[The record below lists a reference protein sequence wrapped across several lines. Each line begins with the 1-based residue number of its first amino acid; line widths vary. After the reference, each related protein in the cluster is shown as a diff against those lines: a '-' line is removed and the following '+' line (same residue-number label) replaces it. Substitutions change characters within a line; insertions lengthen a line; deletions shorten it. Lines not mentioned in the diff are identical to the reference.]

1 MTARTEKSK
10 ATDALSR
17 SEAEYRWLFEA
28 AGIGNAEIRLDT
40 GRFIR
45 ANRRYCQLT
54 GYSEAELIGMTFLD
68 ITHPDDREWN
78 LEAILP
84 FMEDRTDTF
93 EIEKRYVRKDGAVV
107 WVHLTGTLIRDESG
121 KAVRLL
127 GSAVD
132 ITERKV
138 AEDSLRAKTAQ
149 LKFALASTGMG
160 MWLNTMP
167 LGKLDWDDR
176 TRELF
181 FVPPGVEATAELF
194 WSRLHPDDREPT
206 RIAVEAAIRDRTLYA
221 IDHRVL
227 NPATGEIRWVRS
239 AGHATY
245 AGDGSPVRFDGV
257 NYDITERKRAEE
269 SLRFQLDLTR
279 SITDNATTAIFLMD
293 DTSRCT
299 FMNPAAE
306 QMTGF
311 RFEEVQSGLL
321 HDFIH
326 HSRPD
331 GRPYPIVE
339 CPLDRALPEGF
350 EVRDHEDVFIR
361 KTGEFF
367 PVLCNARVIY
377 KDGRTVGTVI
387 EVRDTTKERAA
398 ADALRRQTARAT
410 RLVESNIIGVIFS
423 NDERITDAND
433 AFLEMIGY
441 SRDDVQAGLVNWRAI
456 TPPEFLPADMRA
468 LEELRQRGACTPFE
482 KEYVRKDG
490 RRVPILLGAAVI
502 DADKSAFVGFVQD
515 MSRVKQ
521 VENELRDADRR
532 KDEFL
537 ATLAHELRNPLA
549 PIRNAVQVLK
559 AKGPQDPDLMW
570 SRDVID
576 RQVGQMA
583 RLLDDLLDVSRIT
596 RNKLELRRSRV
607 SLAVVIETALE
618 TSRPLIDQ
626 MRHPL
631 VVSLP
636 PQPVTLDADT
646 TRLAQVFSNLLNN
659 AAKYS
664 DPGSRIWLTAE
675 RRGSELFVS
684 VRDTGIGIA
693 GDRLRHVFEM
703 FSQETPALERAQGG
717 LGIGLSLVR
726 GLVELHGGSVEATS
740 EGTGR
745 GSEFIVR
752 LPVAGEP
759 VQPTPASGERKA
771 TPVKTSLRILVVD
784 DNQDGAESLSMMLRL
799 MGNEARTAYD
809 GAAAV
814 ATAGEFRP
822 DVILLDIGLPKMSG
836 YDVCR
841 QIRQEAWGS
850 QVVIVAQTGWGQA
863 EDRQKAGA
871 AGFDHH
877 FVKPVDM
884 AALTKLLAGLQPLNR

>member
-1 MTARTEKSK
+1 
-10 ATDALSR
+10 
-17 SEAEYRWLFEA
+17 
-28 AGIGNAEIRLDT
+28 
-40 GRFIR
+40 
-45 ANRRYCQLT
+45 
-54 GYSEAELIGMTFLD
+54 
-68 ITHPDDREWN
+68 
-78 LEAILP
+78 
-84 FMEDRTDTF
+84 
-93 EIEKRYVRKDGAVV
+93 
-107 WVHLTGTLIRDESG
+107 
-121 KAVRLL
+121 
-127 GSAVD
+127 
-132 ITERKV
+132 
-138 AEDSLRAKTAQ
+138 
-149 LKFALASTGMG
+149 MG

-167 LGKLDWDDR
+167 LGRLDWDDR

-206 RIAVEAAIRDRTLYA
+206 RLAVEAAIRDRTLYA
-221 IDHRVL
+221 IDHRVV
-227 NPATGEIRWVRS
+227 NPDTGEIRWIRS
-239 AGHATY
+239 AGQATY
-245 AGDGSPVRFDGV
+245 AEDGSPVRFDGV
-257 NYDITERKRAEE
+257 NYDITERKQAEE

-279 SITDNATTAIFLMD
+279 SITDNATTAIFMMD
-293 DTSRCT
+293 DKSRCT

-311 RFEEVQSGLL
+311 TFEEVKGGVL

-326 HSRPD
+326 HRHPD
-331 GRPYPIVE
+331 GSPYPMPD
-339 CPLDRALPEGF
+339 CPIDRALPEQF

-377 KDGRTVGTVI
+377 KEGKAVGTVI
-387 EVRDTTKERAA
+387 EVRDTTNERAA
-398 ADALRRQTARAT
+398 ADALRRQTARSN
-410 RLVESNIIGVIFS
+410 RLVESNIIGVMFG
-423 NDERITDAND
+423 DMERITEAND
-433 AFLEMIGY
+433 AFLEMVGY
-441 SRDDVQAGLVNWRAI
+441 SRADLEAGQLHWRAM
-456 TPPEFLPADMRA
+456 TPPQFQPLDDEAV
-468 LEELRQRGACTPFE
+468 EELLRCGVCTPFQ
-482 KEYVRKDG
+482 KEFYRKDG
-490 RRVPILLGAAVI
+490 SRVPVLIG
-502 DADKSAFVGFVQD
+502 SAMFDSAGPTWVCFVQD

-521 VENELRDADRR
+521 VEDELRCADRR

-559 AKGPQDPDLMW
+559 AKGPKDPDLMW
-570 SRDVID
+570 GRDVID

-596 RNKLELRRSRV
+596 RNTLELRRGRV
-607 SLAVVIETALE
+607 SLAVVVESALE

-626 MRHPL
+626 MKHQL

-636 PQPVTLDADT
+636 PQPVPLDADT

-664 DPGSRIWLTAE
+664 DPGSRIWLTAK
-675 RRGSELFVS
+675 RQGDELVVS
-684 VRDTGIGIA
+684 VKDSGIGIA
-693 GDRLRHVFEM
+693 KDRLRHVFEM

-726 GLVELHGGSVEATS
+726 GLVELHGGSVEAKS
-740 EGTGR
+740 EGPGQ
-745 GSEFIVR
+745 GSEFVVR

-759 VQPTPASGERKA
+759 VQPTPTGREGEA

-784 DNQDGAESLSMMLRL
+784 DNRDGADSLSMMLKL
-799 MGNEARTAYD
+799 MGNETRTAYD
-809 GAAAV
+809 GEAAV
-814 ATAGEFRP
+814 AAAGEFRP

-841 QIRQEAWGS
+841 RIRQEPWGG
-850 QVVIVAQTGWGQA
+850 QAVIVAQTGWGQE
-863 EDRQKAGA
+863 EDRQKAQD

-884 AALTKLLAGLQPLNR
+884 AALMMLLAGLQPVNR

>member
-1 MTARTEKSK
+1 MTDRTEVET
-10 ATDALSR
+10 AIDALRR

-28 AGIGNAEIRLDT
+28 AGIGNSEIRLDT
-40 GRFIR
+40 GRFLR

-54 GYSEAELIGMTFLD
+54 GYSEAELLGKTFLD
-68 ITHPDDREWN
+68 ITHPDDRAGN
-78 LEAILP
+78 LEAIRP
-84 FMEDRTDTF
+84 FMEDRADTF

-138 AEDSLRAKTAQ
+138 AEDSLRARTAQ

-206 RIAVEAAIRDRTLYA
+206 RLAVEAALRDHRPYA
-221 IDHRVL
+221 IDHRAV
-227 NPATGEIRWVRS
+227 NPATGEVRWIRS
-239 AGHATY
+239 AGQATY
-245 AGDGSPVRFDGV
+245 DRDGSPVRFDGI
-257 NYDITERKRAEE
+257 NYDITERKQGEE

-279 SITDNATTAIFLMD
+279 SITDNATTAIFMMD
-293 DTSRCT
+293 ATSRCT

-311 RFEEVQSGLL
+311 KFEEVKGGIL

-326 HSRPD
+326 HHHPD
-331 GRPYPIVE
+331 GKPYPIHE
-339 CPLDRALPEGF
+339 CPIDRALPEHC
-350 EVRDHEDVFIR
+350 EVRDHADVFMR

-367 PVLCNARVIY
+367 PVLCNARGIY
-377 KDGRTVGTVI
+377 KEDEAVGTVI
-387 EVRDTTKERAA
+387 EVRDTTRERAA
-398 ADALRRQTARAT
+398 DEALRRQTARSN
-410 RLVESNIIGVIFS
+410 RLVESNIIGVMFG
-423 NDERITDAND
+423 DMERITEAND
-433 AFLEMIGY
+433 AFLEMVGY
-441 SRDDVQAGLVNWRAI
+441 SRADLEAGLLRWRVM
-456 TPPEFLPADMRA
+456 TPPQFTQFDDEAV
-468 LEELRQRGACTPFE
+468 EELLRCGVCTPFQ
-482 KEYVRKDG
+482 KEFYRKDG
-490 RRVPILLGAAVI
+490 SRVPILIG
-502 DADKSAFVGFVQD
+502 SAMFDTATWVCFVQD

-521 VENELRDADRR
+521 VEAELRDADRR

-570 SRDVID
+570 GRDVID
-576 RQVGQMA
+576 RQVSQMA

-596 RNKLELRRSRV
+596 RNTLELRRGRV
-607 SLAVVIETALE
+607 SLTVVIESALE

-626 MRHPL
+626 MKHQL

-636 PQPVTLDADT
+636 PQPVPLDADT
-646 TRLAQVFSNLLNN
+646 TRLAQIFSNLLNN

-675 RRGSELFVS
+675 RQGNDLVVS
-684 VRDTGIGIA
+684 VKDTGIGIA
-693 GDRLRHVFEM
+693 GGHLRKVFEM
-703 FSQETPALERAQGG
+703 FSQETPALERSQGG
-717 LGIGLSLVR
+717 LGIGLSLVK
-726 GLVELHGGSVEATS
+726 GLVELHGGCIEARS
-740 EGTGR
+740 EGPGR
-745 GSEFIVR
+745 GSEFVVR
-752 LPVAGEP
+752 LPVAWEP
-759 VQPTPASGERKA
+759 VRQTPTGREDEA

-784 DNQDGAESLSMMLRL
+784 DNRDGADSLSMMLKL
-799 MGNEARTAYD
+799 MGNDTRTAYD
-809 GAAAV
+809 GEAAV
-814 ATAGEFRP
+814 AAAGEFRP

-841 QIRQEAWGS
+841 HIRAEAWGQ
-850 QVVIVAQTGWGQA
+850 QVVIVAQTGWGQV
-863 EDRQKAGA
+863 EDRRKAQA

-877 FVKPVDM
+877 FVKPVNM
-884 AALTKLLAGLQPLNR
+884 AALTTLLAGVQPVSG